1 MANSAPDDLLVDE
14 DVDLNEESFVI
25 KSKPKKIKIDSRLL
39 AGFLLEAAVPL
50 EEGKNV
56 DTKGIIVGK
65 RVGRNILMTHIIIPN
80 QDTECFNVASWVLS
94 EFKSWGNS
102 TEVVGIIFTHISN
115 EADVSGH
122 DVFGLSH
129 QDIHNHRRLVENFND
144 LSVSIVA
151 GFSRSKEFLGIESYT
166 LTRF

>member
-1 MANSAPDDLLVDE
+1 MVTILNFHHFDQTNYTMHPPDIIQKSLPLSSSHFQDSLADVILEEVEDPMANSAPDDLLVDE

-39 AGFLLEAAVPL
+39 SGFSLEAAVPL
-50 EEGKNV
+50 EEGRNV

-94 EFKSWGNS
+94 EFKPWGNS
-102 TEVVGIIFTHISN
+102 TDVIGIIY
-115 EADVSGH
+115 
-122 DVFGLSH
+122 
-129 QDIHNHRRLVENFND
+129 Q
-144 LSVSIVA
+144 
-151 GFSRSKEFLGIESYT
+151 
-166 LTRF
+166 